1 MTDSDENGRTKR
13 QQTTDPDASAGW
25 ETEYA
30 AQGVEHA
37 IATDG
42 GAERP
47 EDCGCWNVDQDLPCW
62 ACYRDGFDTQNPAE
76 PAADD
81 DSEHAEEADDAA
93 TLEAFADGGRAD
105 ALPSPG
111 DRVRDR
117 DSDDSDERDELVV
130 VEVDEETTA
139 AECWLD
145 AINAT
150 VADVNGAYDPEAAVV
165 EAAYVADV
173 EDRLD
178 GWRTVEDL
186 RDAVSFGALS
196 LYTFPADR
204 LAARPG
210 GAWR

>member
-1 MTDSDENGRTKR
+1 MNDSDENGRTNR
-13 QQTTDPDASAGW
+13 PRTTDPDASAGW

-30 AQGVEHA
+30 AQGVDAA

-42 GAERP
+42 GRT
-47 EDCGCWNVDQDLPCW
+47 DV
-62 ACYRDGFDTQNPAE
+62 
-76 PAADD
+76 
-81 DSEHAEEADDAA
+81 
-93 TLEAFADGGRAD
+93 
-105 ALPSPG
+105 LPSPG

-117 DSDDSDERDELVV
+117 DSGDDELVV
-130 VEVDEETTA
+130 VNVDEDTTA
-139 AECWLD
+139 AECWLT

-165 EAAYVADV
+165 EAAYVEDV
-173 EDRLD
+173 SETLD

-204 LAARPG
+204 LTRVPG

>member
-1 MTDSDENGRTKR
+1 MTDSDENGRTNR
-13 QQTTDPDASAGW
+13 PRTTDPDASAGW

-30 AQGVEHA
+30 AQGVDHA

-42 GAERP
+42 GRT
-47 EDCGCWNVDQDLPCW
+47 DV
-62 ACYRDGFDTQNPAE
+62 
-76 PAADD
+76 
-81 DSEHAEEADDAA
+81 
-93 TLEAFADGGRAD
+93 
-105 ALPSPG
+105 LPSPG

-117 DSDDSDERDELVV
+117 DSDDGDELLVV
-130 VEVDEETTA
+130 NVDEDTTA

-150 VADVNGAYDPEAAVV
+150 VADVNGAYDAAAPVV
-165 EAAYVADV
+165 EAAYVEDV
-173 EDRLD
+173 SETLD

-204 LAARPG
+204 LTRVPG

>member
-1 MTDSDENGRTKR
+1 MPEHDETDRPNRHR
-13 QQTTDPDASAGW
+13 TTDPDASAGW

-30 AQGVEHA
+30 AQGVDAA

-42 GAERP
+42 GTETR
-47 EDCGCWNVDQDLPCW
+47 L
-62 ACYRDGFDTQNPAE
+62 
-76 PAADD
+76 PAA
-81 DSEHAEEADDAA
+81 
-93 TLEAFADGGRAD
+93 
-105 ALPSPG
+105 G

-117 DSDDSDERDELVV
+117 DSDDGDELVV
-130 VEVDEETTA
+130 VNVDEDTTA

-186 RDAVSFGALS
+186 RDAVSFGALET
-196 LYTFPADR
+196 YTFPADR
-204 LAARPG
+204 LAAALG
-210 GAWR
+210 GEWR

>member
-1 MTDSDENGRTKR
+1 MPEHDENGRTKR
-13 QQTTDPDASAGW
+13 QQTTDPDAAAGW
-25 ETEYA
+25 REEYA
-30 AQGVEHA
+30 SQGVDAA

-42 GAERP
+42 GTETR
-47 EDCGCWNVDQDLPCW
+47 L
-62 ACYRDGFDTQNPAE
+62 
-76 PAADD
+76 PAA
-81 DSEHAEEADDAA
+81 
-93 TLEAFADGGRAD
+93 
-105 ALPSPG
+105 G

-117 DSDDSDERDELVV
+117 DSDDGDELVV
-130 VEVDEETTA
+130 VNVDEDTTA

-150 VADVNGAYDPEAAVV
+150 VADVNGAYDAAAPVV

-178 GWRTVEDL
+178 GWRSVEDL

-204 LAARPG
+204 LTRVPG